1 MLNNYHGDEFPWDM
15 AQKAIAEKKAE
26 LVSQIGALQQ
36 LHNGLEE
43 FENNLN
49 DARDECQFER
59 IARYGEKNPGTTLN

>member
-1 MLNNYHGDEFPWDM
+1 M

-36 LHNGLEE
+36 LHNGLEA

-49 DARDECQFER
+49 DAREECQFER
-59 IARYGEKNPGTTLN
+59 IARMAKKPRAIR